1 MSSKVFIIIGKS
13 LAGKTT
19 FLNKLLN
26 DKAFC
31 MLYNIHELVR
41 LTTRK
46 PRPNE
51 VDGVDYHFIS
61 KKEYLDNYKG
71 RNDVVISVFNSE
83 FGRLYYITDLSKLE
97 EDKNYITVGDPET
110 VVKFRNILGDRL
122 HVIWLMPP
130 DWEIFKRFSQRD
142 DNADYSDKKYKEIH
156 RRYMDDLKKFNQKSN
171 IFISNIN
178 CIILLGVTEVNY
190 ELFCEIIKGSCYGNQ
205 HHIGIILHGNK
216 PPIPFDTTNNY
227 PVIVRSFRNEL
238 LKGEVP
244 LINGRVTIN
253 TEKET
258 VRIDGKIV
266 NQD

>member
-1 MSSKVFIIIGKS
+1 MSSKVFMIIGKS
-13 LAGKTT
+13 FAGKDT

-26 DKAFC
+26 DEAFC
-31 MLYNIHELVR
+31 KAYNIHKLLR

-46 PRPNE
+46 PRPTE
-51 VDGVDYHFIS
+51 VDGIDYHFIS
-61 KKEYLDNYKG
+61 KKEYLDEYKG
-71 RNDVVISVFNSE
+71 RNDVVTSVFNSE

-97 EDKNYITVGDPET
+97 PDKNYITVGDPET
-110 VVKFRNILGDRL
+110 VVKFRDILGDRL

-130 DWEIFKRFSQRD
+130 DWEIFRRFSQRD

-156 RRYMDDLKKFNQKSN
+156 RRFMDDLKKFNQKSN

-178 CIILLGVTEVNY
+178 CTILLGTDVNY
-190 ELFCEIIKGSCYGNQ
+190 ELFREFIAISCHSVQ
-205 HHIGIILHGNK
+205 HHVGIILHGDR
-216 PPIPFDTTNNY
+216 PPITFETTNNY

-238 LKGEVP
+238 LEGEVP

-253 TEKET
+253 TGKET
-258 VRIDGKIV
+258 IRIDGKIV